1 MKIKPKKIIIVLLIT
16 AAAVLA
22 ASMFIRAD
30 VLPGLEETEALGQTL
45 GLWSL
50 APTILAVALA
60 FLTGDVI
67 LSLLAG
73 VLLGAAMLTAVSGN
87 GGAYATFDLA
97 VNSIVDITSD
107 RDKVQVLLL
116 CVVVGGMEG
125 VIRYSAGF
133 ETAAR
138 KLSLRLKSPGK
149 VNLVSQLFCTLFFF
163 DDYANALISG
173 PVLTPVTDN
182 AGISREK
189 LSYIVDS
196 TAAPLAGIAVISS
209 WVAVEVSV
217 IQEGLDIVGAEVS
230 AFHIFFN
237 SIPYCFY
244 CIFALAFVFL
254 LTVTGKEFGPMLEA
268 ERRARAGQPVKAN
281 THLVKTRTEE
291 MPVSDGEGRS
301 WTRIALAFGSILLML
316 AFAIGSFYI
325 TGKAEAVAQGLIS
338 ADAGFSF
345 GSLSTIIGCADTIHL
360 VMEAAII
367 AGIAALLGGTLLG
380 LFTLSEGINAWLE
393 GASSLVSTIVVLV
406 LAWTL
411 AGAVQQLGTVYF
423 VVDIISSGVS
433 SILVPTLIFLTCCLV
448 SFAAGSYGCMF
459 MIMPI
464 AVPIVAAI
472 SGINAQSVTDPF
484 MLSCVAA
491 VLSGAIFGDH
501 CSPMTDCTILAA
513 LGAGC
518 ETMDHV
524 RTQMPYAICVAVTS
538 VLCGTLLTSLGIPVA
553 IALIVGTAFMLGT
566 ILILGKKV

>member
-1 MKIKPKKIIIVLLIT
+1 MKNKLKKITIVLLIT

-22 ASMFIRAD
+22 AFMFINAD
-30 VLPGLEETEALGQTL
+30 VLPGLNDTETLGRTL

-73 VLLGAAMLTAVSGN
+73 VLLGAAMLTAVSGS

-125 VIRYSAGF
+125 VIRYSGGF

-138 KLSLRLKSPGK
+138 KLSHRLKSPGK

-217 IQEGLDIVGAEVS
+217 IQEGLDVVGANIS
-230 AFHIFFN
+230 AFQIFFN
-237 SIPYCFY
+237 SVPYCFY
-244 CIFALAFVFL
+244 CIFALAFVLL

-268 ERRARAGQPVKAN
+268 ERRARAGQPVKAG

-291 MPVSDGEGRS
+291 MPVSDAKGRS
-301 WTRIALAFGSILLML
+301 WTRIALAFGSIFLML
-316 AFAIGSFYI
+316 LFAIGSFYI
-325 TGKAEAVAQGLIS
+325 TGRAEAVAQGLIA
-338 ADAGFSF
+338 ADAPFSF

-360 VMEAAII
+360 VMEAAIT
-367 AGIAALLGGTLLG
+367 AGIVALLGGTLLG

-423 VVDIISSGVS
+423 VVDIISSGVPQFV
-433 SILVPTLIFLTCCLV
+433 VPTLIFLTCCIV

-464 AVPIVAAI
+464 AIPIVAAI
-472 SGINAQSVTDPF
+472 TGIGAESLSDPF

-524 RTQMPYAICVAVTS
+524 KTQMPYAICVAITS
-538 VLCGTLLTSLGIPVA
+538 VLCGTLLTSLGVPVI